1 MRRREHPKP
10 RGTCLNCILAPRSC
24 LLGRLWPSDDD
35 DDEKDV
41 ADEDHHSSPASARD
55 DDGGAR
61 TSWLQVS
68 LQH

>member
-10 RGTCLNCILAPRSC
+10 RGTPLNCILAPRSC
-24 LLGRLWPSDDD
+24 LLGRLWFSDDD
-35 DDEKDV
+35 DDEKDD
-41 ADEDHHSSPASARD
+41 ADENHHSSPASARD
-55 DDGGAR
+55 DGGAG